1 MIQIIQADGRA
12 EQARIAAMRARA
24 AEVGADIEEA
34 VSAVM
39 GAVKEK
45 GLSAVEAYSLKFDGK
60 IPYENPREE
69 LEAAY
74 DRCPDELIAAM
85 ERAAAQ
91 RAARAGQRRADV
103 ARHMEETKGAY
114 PQFDLAA
121 EMRNPRFAAI
131 ARAGVDIKTAYEIAH
146 KDELLSSAMAY
157 AAQRAAKETAENIRA
172 RAGRPVENG
181 AQAQA
186 PAQPREKTVSE
197 MTREERED
205 LARRAMRG
213 ERIVL

>member
-1 MIQIIQADGRA
+1 MPSHGQAADARVENLREMKQMERKVHFYEQQAQMQERA
-12 EQARIAAMRARA
+12 RREAEARARIEEGVKTAQAAYPGFDMR
-24 AEVGADIEEA
+24 
-34 VSAVM
+34 
-39 GAVKEK
+39 K
-45 GLSAVEAYSLKFDGK
+45 
-60 IPYENPREE
+60 E
-69 LEAAY
+69 LENTGFR
-74 DRCPDELIAAM
+74 DM
-85 ERAAAQ
+85 
-91 RAARAGQRRADV
+91 V
-103 ARHMEETKGAY
+103 ARGI
-114 PQFDLAA
+114 D
-121 EMRNPRFAAI
+121 
-131 ARAGVDIKTAYEIAH
+131 VKTAYEIAH

>member
-1 MIQIIQADGRA
+1 M
-12 EQARIAAMRARA
+12 
-24 AEVGADIEEA
+24 
-34 VSAVM
+34 
-39 GAVKEK
+39 
-45 GLSAVEAYSLKFDGK
+45 
-60 IPYENPREE
+60 
-69 LEAAY
+69 
-74 DRCPDELIAAM
+74 
-85 ERAAAQ
+85 
-91 RAARAGQRRADV
+91 
-103 ARHMEETKGAY
+103 
-114 PQFDLAA
+114 
-121 EMRNPRFAAI
+121 
-131 ARAGVDIKTAYEIAH
+131 DIKTAYEIAH